1 MTRSLEGAVS
11 DIARQLAE
19 LGAGERSKLFR
30 MSWWS
35 DRMLDWAMARPEFK
49 TQLFRFVD
57 VFPAFAGNEDVA
69 GHLDEYFEGI
79 AVPRV
84 LDLGVD
90 VAARVPFGRTHRG
103 ARRPSQHHA
112 HGRAVH
118 RRPDRGRGSRRAAPA
133 VALRFGSHRRS
144 ARGED
149 DRRPRGR
156 SVRGEGRRTGPSA
169 RLRVRALGA
178 GRPPR
183 T

>member
-19 LGAGERSKLFR
+19 LGAGERSKVFR

-57 VFPAFAGNEDVA
+57 VFPALAGNEDVA

-79 AVPRV
+79 SVPRV

-90 VAARVPFGRTHRG
+90 VAARVPFGRRIE
-103 ARRPSQHHA
+103 ARVAAPQHHA
-112 HGRAVH
+112 YGGAIH
-118 RRPDRGRGSRRAAPA
+118 RRPERGRRGRGAAPP
-133 VALRFGSHRRS
+133 VAFWIG
-144 ARGED
+144 G
-149 DRRPRGR
+149 DR
-156 SVRGEGRRTGPSA
+156 
-169 RLRVRALGA
+169 
-178 GRPPR
+178 
-183 T
+183 